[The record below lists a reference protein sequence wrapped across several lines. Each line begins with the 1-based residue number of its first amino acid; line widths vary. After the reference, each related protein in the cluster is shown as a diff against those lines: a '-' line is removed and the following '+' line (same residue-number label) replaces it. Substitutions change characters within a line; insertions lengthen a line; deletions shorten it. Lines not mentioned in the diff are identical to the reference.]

1 MASNGNNKQ
10 EMSMGHIWNKDLFDD
25 PRDYT
30 IAKLRFIITKFK
42 AYDQQRKDYYKSVI
56 EENKRMRDELNSGK
70 DALTD
75 DPQRKKN
82 ELIKQLKAQV
92 SALNIKLANYG
103 LTMDGVDKK
112 DVERM
117 REENRLHTWKLQIA
131 QLNDEVHRLKETNN
145 RLIYELNKERIKNRE
160 NADV

>member
-1 MASNGNNKQ
+1 
-10 EMSMGHIWNKDLFDD
+10 MGHIFNKDLFDD

-56 EENKRMRDELNSGK
+56 EENKRMRDELNRGK
-70 DALTD
+70 DPLTD
-75 DPQRKKN
+75 EPQPAYKKD
-82 ELIKQLKAQV
+82 ELIKQLKYQI
-92 SALNIKLANYG
+92 SALNIRLTNYG

-112 DVERM
+112 EIERM
-117 REENRLHTWKLQIA
+117 KEENSLHTWKLQIT
-131 QLNDEVHRLKETNN
+131 QLYDEVHRLKETNN